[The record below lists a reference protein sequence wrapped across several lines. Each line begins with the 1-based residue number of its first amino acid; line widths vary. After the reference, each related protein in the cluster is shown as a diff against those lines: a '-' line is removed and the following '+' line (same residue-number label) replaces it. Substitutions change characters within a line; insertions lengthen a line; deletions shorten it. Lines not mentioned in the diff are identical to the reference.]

1 MKTVRMRMKIEYD
14 GTDFSGWQVQPG
26 MRTVQG
32 ELESTLEKLTGR
44 RIAVTGAGRTDAGVH
59 AAGQV
64 AHMDIRDTELDRMD
78 RGLDSTLP
86 DDLSIL
92 LVEEVDPGFHSRF
105 SAVSR
110 TYEYRLARKRHPLSF
125 RYEHVLHRGDLDIE
139 AMQSAVSLSTGEHD
153 WRAMAREGS
162 DNQTW
167 IADVGEATVE
177 ETPAGWTLLITANRF
192 LRGMVRIW
200 SGSIVETGR
209 GSKPSCVIEQMFET
223 GDRRLAGPSLP
234 AKGLTL
240 LKVRYD

>member
-1 MKTVRMRMKIEYD
+1 MTTVRMRMMIEYD
-14 GTDFSGWQVQPG
+14 GTDFSGWQAQPG

-32 ELESTLEKLTGR
+32 ELESALEKLTGR

-59 AAGQV
+59 AACQV
-64 AHMDIRDTELDRMD
+64 AHMDIRDTERDRMD
-78 RGLDSTLP
+78 RGLDSILP

-92 LVEEVDPGFHSRF
+92 LVEEADPGFHSRF

-110 TYEYRLARKRHPLSF
+110 TYLYSLARKHHPLTS
-125 RYEHVLHRGDLDIE
+125 RYEHVLRRGELDVK
-139 AMQSAVSLSTGEHD
+139 AMQSAASLSTGEHD

-162 DNQTW
+162 DNRTW
-167 IADVGEATVE
+167 IADVSEATVE
-177 ETPAGWTLLITANRF
+177 ETATGWTLLITANRF

-200 SGSIVETGR
+200 SGSLVETGL
-209 GSKPSCVIEQMFET
+209 GSKPPGVIEQMFET